1 MRSARPVE
9 PNTDSEEEQ
18 DLSFLV
24 DNDLLRT
31 LLGSRSIVSALV
43 EEEDEEL
50 EAVLPDDDVAAE
62 EEYDEPFDM
71 ALDVGSSGEESVPEH
86 HDSDGFE
93 VHLAHTL

>member
-1 MRSARPVE
+1 MDR
-9 PNTDSEEEQ
+9 D
-18 DLSFLV
+18 FLQ
-24 DNDLLRT
+24 T

-62 EEYDEPFDM
+62 EEEYDEPFDM
-71 ALDVGSSGEESVPEH
+71 ALDEGSSGEESVPGH
-86 HDSDGFE
+86 HDSDDFE